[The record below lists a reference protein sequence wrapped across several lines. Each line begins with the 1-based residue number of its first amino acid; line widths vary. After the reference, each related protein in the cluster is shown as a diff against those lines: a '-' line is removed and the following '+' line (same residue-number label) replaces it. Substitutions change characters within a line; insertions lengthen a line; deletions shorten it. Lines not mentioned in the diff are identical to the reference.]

1 MGSAIATIVMETPEG
16 GGPLRPS
23 GPGYAG
29 RMEGLIWRAG
39 PHDLDC
45 SAGTLVMGVL
55 NVTPD
60 SFSDGGRFL
69 DHESAVTHGLEM
81 ARDGADIIDVGGE
94 STRPGS
100 DPVTTDDELARVAP
114 VVKRLAAETDGPISI
129 DTRRADVARAAIEA
143 GAAIV
148 NDVSAGRD
156 PAMFDT
162 VRETGAG
169 LVLMHMH
176 GQPKTMQQEPLDRDV
191 VGIVRDE
198 LASRVAAAE
207 AEGIAR
213 DRLAIDPGLGFG
225 KTSEGS
231 LRLMRHIDAFLDLRL
246 PVVVGP
252 SRKSFIGKALGDL
265 PVDQRLEGTAGAVAY
280 LASRG
285 AHVVR
290 VHDVPEM
297 VRVVRMVGAIARA

>member
-1 MGSAIATIVMETPEG
+1 MD
-16 GGPLRPS
+16 R
-23 GPGYAG
+23 
-29 RMEGLIWRAG
+29 LIWRVG
-39 PHDLDC
+39 SLEFDC
-45 SAGTLVMGVL
+45 SERTLVMGVL

-69 DHESAVTHGLEM
+69 DHEAAVTHGLGM

-100 DPVTTDDELARVAP
+100 DPVTVDDELARVLP
-114 VVKRLAAETDGPISI
+114 VVKRLAAETDAPISI
-129 DTRRADVARAAIEA
+129 DTRRAEVARAAIDA
-143 GAAIV
+143 GAVII
-148 NDVSAGRD
+148 NDVSAGGDRE
-156 PAMFDT
+156 MFAT
-162 VRETGAG
+162 ARNSGAG

-176 GQPKTMQQEPLDRDV
+176 GEPRTMQEEPLDRDV
-191 VGIVRDE
+191 VRIVHDE

-207 AEGIAR
+207 SEGIRR

-231 LRLMRHIDAFLDLRL
+231 LRLMRQIDAFLEVGL

-252 SRKSFIGKALGDL
+252 SRKSFIGKALGDA
-265 PVDQRLEGTAGAVAY
+265 PVDERLEGTAGAVAF

-297 VRVVRMVGAIARA
+297 AKVVRVVDAIARA